1 MPAHQATTNLPANG
15 TRFKAPIHMSHD
27 SRAPRLATRLV
38 KGGTSTV
45 VDGGRAVN
53 PPVVRASTA
62 LFETMADLNDA
73 RSRRSTERLFT
84 YGARGNPTGFALE
97 DVVSGLEGGY
107 RTRLFPTGLAAITM
121 VFLAY
126 LRPGDHV
133 LISDCVYQ
141 PLRHFASTFLE
152 PWGIDVTYIRA
163 DGSDVSSRMTP
174 RTKLVY
180 VECPGSLLYE
190 LCDLPALAEL
200 AHRHGAL
207 LAADNTWGSGVQYQP
222 LRLGADISIMAAT
235 KYLSGHS
242 DVMMGTVTT
251 TEAAWRPL
259 ATMSD
264 AQGVAVSPDD
274 AYLVLRGTRTLGAR
288 LALHEKHAL
297 EVAHWLTTQPAVAR
311 VFCPALPEHPG
322 HALWQR
328 DCTGTNGLISFE
340 LSQVSAEAA
349 DRFVDG
355 LSLFGIGASWGGF
368 ESLAT
373 VVNVASARTCEDW
386 RNTGPIVRLHV
397 GLEDPRDLIDD
408 LAHSL
413 GAISSGQ

>member
-1 MPAHQATTNLPANG
+1 MP
-15 TRFKAPIHMSHD
+15 RDSH
-27 SRAPRLATRLV
+27 SPRLATRLV

-45 VDGGRAVN
+45 VNGGRAVN

-62 LFETMADLNDA
+62 LFESMADLNDA
-73 RSRRSTERLFT
+73 RRRRSSERLFT

-107 RTRLFPTGLAAITM
+107 RTRLFPTGLAAMTM

-126 LRPGDHV
+126 LHPGDHV

-141 PLRHFASTFLE
+141 PLRHFVRTFLE
-152 PWGIDVTYIRA
+152 PWGIHVTYFRA
-163 DGSDVSSRMTP
+163 DGTDAASRMTP
-174 RTKLVY
+174 RTRLIY
-180 VECPGSLLYE
+180 VECPGSLVYE
-190 LCDLPALAEL
+190 LCDVPALAEL

-207 LAADNTWGSGVQYQP
+207 LAADNTWGSGVQYRP
-222 LRLGADISIMAAT
+222 LMLGADISIMAAT

-251 TEAAWRPL
+251 TEAAWQPL
-259 ATMSD
+259 STMSD

-288 LALHEKHAL
+288 LAMHEKNAL
-297 EVAHWLTTQPAVAR
+297 EVAHWLAAQPAISR

-322 HALWQR
+322 HKLWQR
-328 DCTGTNGLISFE
+328 DCVGTNGLISFE
-340 LSQVSAEAA
+340 LSDESPETAA
-349 DRFVDG
+349 RFVDR

-373 VVNVASARTCEDW
+373 VVNIADTRTCEDW
-386 RNTGPIVRLHV
+386 RTAGPIVRLHV
-397 GLEDPRDLIDD
+397 GLEHPQDLIDD
-408 LAHSL
+408 LAQSL
-413 GAISSGQ
+413 NALTKDRV